1 MEQCCTSGSS
11 CPSRFIVKPLILIG
25 ALNWG
30 LVGLGMFLGK
40 DLNVVKML
48 LGTWPTVEAVVYLL
62 VGLAAV
68 YKLARM
74 CCLGCC
80 QAKK

>member
-11 CPSRFIVKPLILIG
+11 CPSRFVVKTLLLVG

-30 LVGLGMFLGK
+30 LIGLGTLLGGK

-48 LGTWPTVEAVVYLL
+48 LGTWPTVEAVVYVL

-68 YKLARM
+68 YKLVRM
-74 CCLGCC
+74 TLGCC
-80 QAKK
+80 KAQ